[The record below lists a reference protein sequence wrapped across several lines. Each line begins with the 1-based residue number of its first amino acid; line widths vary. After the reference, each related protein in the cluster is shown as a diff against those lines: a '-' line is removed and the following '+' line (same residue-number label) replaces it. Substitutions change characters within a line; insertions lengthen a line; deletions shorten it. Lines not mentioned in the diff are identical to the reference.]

1 MVKEQVG
8 GQWVGDRG
16 RCENYWKR
24 QDRCRRHG
32 EVSNILVLRVVGCR
46 LYIFS
51 FVIRGGVV
59 HIEGLLCEAFSIYD
73 YMSVCASQF
82 TTQSPIWREV
92 WKKEMNCI
100 R

>member
-16 RCENYWKR
+16 RCENHWKR

-51 FVIRGGVV
+51 FVIRGRVAQ
-59 HIEGLLCEAFSIYD
+59 IEGSLCETF
-73 YMSVCASQF
+73 YMSVCASQYP
-82 TTQSPIWREV
+82 TQSPIWREV
-92 WKKEMNCI
+92 YMTI
-100 R
+100 